1 MWIEKQLIKKV
12 KIAIYNEVE
21 CFFAPAASTMLGVST
36 ISQEYKVLYLS
47 DPTYHI
53 MLGYYYE
60 GRSKKNVGSHNYAE
74 KIAWWEQI
82 R

>member
-1 MWIEKQLIKKV
+1 
-12 KIAIYNEVE
+12 
-21 CFFAPAASTMLGVST
+21 MLGVST

-74 KIAWWEQI
+74 KIA
-82 R
+82 